1 DNGPTEPLPRLGL
14 VHLLRPRAERPDD
27 RLGQLLLRQ
36 RLLREQFQRGRACGG
51 GRAKRKRA
59 GRGQR
64 GSRSEARRSDG
75 RDRPRRLGALGAGKP
90 PRSTPVGA
98 RVIRSAAAIVDFDL
112 TPAGLF
118 YAYDLRSGKARG
130 RVVFVPRASLP

>member
-1 DNGPTEPLPRLGL
+1 MGNAGPAPKHVAPTAETVRGVSARL
-14 VHLLRPRAERPDD
+14 A
-27 RLGQLLLRQ
+27 Q
-36 RLLREQFQRGRACGG
+36 
-51 GRAKRKRA
+51 
-59 GRGQR
+59 
-64 GSRSEARRSDG
+64 GS
-75 RDRPRRLGALGAGKP
+75 LHV
-90 PRSTPVGA
+90 STPVGA